1 MTAVSLEK
9 EKGAHLERWLVS
21 LRRTLEARGLPCRT
35 SYEDQPGGDA
45 LALAVWSSEGLVELQ
60 LHRDRRGAVL
70 RLLAETVEAARIFA
84 GALEGEHRSIPRL
97 KNAQRRFVHRIER
110 MAAHLVLTYDARAAA
125 FPRAAL
131 AALQTIVPKS
141 GALVG
146 LQATFRGKQARA
158 EELDFDDDA
167 EVDAKTVRRTRRYP
181 TVYGATI
188 DTAAGPLAAPTGATG
203 PRAARYQ
210 PEQGAFYFAGAA
222 LSALGALPLPQ
233 TPEGLGAA
241 AVANELHGSQPWRET
256 AQDAGEVLE
265 LGYQVLDA
273 ASTCADIGCDL
284 PDCGV
289 CDVPDCG

>member
-1 MTAVSLEK
+1 MTDVGLDK
-9 EKGAHLERWLVS
+9 DKGAYLERWLVG
-21 LRRTLEARGLPCRT
+21 LRRTLEARGLLCRT

-45 LALAVWSSEGLVELQ
+45 LALAVWSNEGLVELQ

-70 RLLAETVEAARIFA
+70 RLLAETVDATRIFS
-84 GALEGEHRSIPRL
+84 GALEGEHRTIPRL
-97 KNAQRRFVHRIER
+97 KNAQRRFIHRIER
-110 MAAHLVLTYDARAAA
+110 MAAHLVITYDARAAA
-125 FPRAAL
+125 FPQAAL

-167 EVDAKTVRRTRRYP
+167 EVDAKTVRQTRRYP
-181 TVYGATI
+181 TVYAATI
-188 DTAAGPLAAPTGATG
+188 DTAAG

-241 AVANELHGSQPWRET
+241 AVANELHGSQPSREA

-265 LGYQVLDA
+265 LGYHVLDA